1 VPKLGS
7 ERGVVL
13 HPIAVA
19 AKCDD
24 VTAMYEPVDQRA
36 RHDLIAEDLPTLL
49 EALVRRQHGRR
60 ALVAPRHV
68 PGKSVKRRTPNSDR
82 D

>member
-1 VPKLGS
+1 VPKLGG

-24 VTAMYEPVDQRA
+24 VTVMHEPVGMM
-36 RHDLIAEDLPTLL
+36 E
-49 EALVRRQHGRR
+49 RQ
-60 ALVAPRHV
+60 L
-68 PGKSVKRRTPNSDR
+68 
-82 D
+82 